1 MRIQLFFVTI
11 CLCLFWSA
19 YAQNVTTDLKKS
31 SSTDSKKSS
40 EAEAVKVLK
49 KSNEEVEKLVRIA
62 LDVNDKSKSFEEKIK
77 ILRDEIER
85 IAELDKVLIKLE
97 EKVVDSFQD
106 TSAGLRNLTA
116 IVTATQNRNEQAIQ
130 NLTKVELEVRSAL
143 GQVDVNQN
151 KYEHNLNEVAASITT
166 HLAEIDQI
174 LKQALVKELIVLDG
188 KVKVLHQQQRSIDGQ
203 LGHLDELSGLAG
215 RNNQKL
221 SQLECGLTTLNST
234 QSKSLNSIENTVRGV
249 QLATFQIDQKLGVL
263 LSNQKSIDR
272 NLEHCKHKQQP
283 HQNAHEIWTHPGYA
297 SDYKSQPEHKP
308 GYQHSSYATEEEAEN
323 LYKLWYGKSQY

>member
-1 MRIQLFFVTI
+1 MRIQLLLVTI
-11 CLCLFWSA
+11 YLCLFWPA
-19 YAQNVTTDLKKS
+19 FAQNA
-31 SSTDSKKSS
+31 STDSKKPS

-49 KSNEEVEKLVRIA
+49 KSNEELGKLVRIA

-77 ILRDEIER
+77 VLRDEVER

-130 NLTKVELEVRSAL
+130 NLTKVELEVRHAL

-166 HLAEIDQI
+166 HLAEIEQI
-174 LKQALVKELIVLDG
+174 LKQAVIKELIGLDG
-188 KVKVLHQQQRSIDGQ
+188 KVKVLHQHQRNIDGQ
-203 LGHLDELSGLAG
+203 LGHLEQLNGLAG
-215 RNNQKL
+215 RANHKL
-221 SQLECGLTTLNST
+221 TQLECGLTSLNST

-249 QLATFQIDQKLGVL
+249 QVATFQIDQKLGIL
-263 LSNQKSIDR
+263 LNNQKNIDKT
-272 NLEHCKHKQQP
+272 LEQCKHRHQP
-283 HQNAHEIWTHPGYA
+283 HQPKPHEIWTRSEYA
-297 SDYKSQPEHKP
+297 PDHKLRPEQKP
-308 GYQHSSYATEEEAEN
+308 EYQHSSYASEEEAEQ
-323 LYKLWYGKSQY
+323 LYKLWYGKGQQ